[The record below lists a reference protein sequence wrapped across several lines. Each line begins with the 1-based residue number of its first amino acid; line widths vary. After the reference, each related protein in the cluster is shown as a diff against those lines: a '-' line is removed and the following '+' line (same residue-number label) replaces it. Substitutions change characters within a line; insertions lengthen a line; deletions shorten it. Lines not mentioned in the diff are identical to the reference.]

1 MGEQGRESEGIIKRQ
16 NDRMNINSEGKRRV
30 KGNSQVSR
38 LSDNVLLTKVTTGEC
53 VCTRVSDTL
62 RWMS

>member
-38 LSDNVLLTKVTTGEC
+38 LGDNVLLTKVTTGEY